1 LSSFPPENPLPLNRK
16 SDGLFVFKKENL
28 MELIVKGLGFEHKD
42 NNFMININGSIIPLV
57 RGLKWPEFEV
67 RSLSIDSHGRVKLD
81 GGWIDL
87 PKQKSFDLYGF
98 SVNITKLG
106 FGNEEDGTKWIALSG
121 GIKLVDGLPLEGG
134 VEGLKIKWKPPT
146 DIKMELGGVSV
157 AFEIK
162 DVLKFDGSVVFMDEP
177 PRRGFKGGVKMVL
190 YPLDGC
196 SLDVQLMVG
205 KNSRIPPYT
214 FFYTYVEADLPIG
227 IPLFST
233 GLSLYGMAGLF
244 GYNMETSKGKAG
256 NPENETWYEGF
267 YLRPVPGITD
277 ALTKWHDNFESRAF
291 GAGIT
296 LGTTPDNGFSFS
308 AKTLIVLLIPGP
320 VIIVE
325 GKANFLKERKEL
337 DKDKPLFRLLAIYDG
352 RAGTFLMNIEANYAL
367 PQDSGKV
374 LNIHALAEA
383 FFDFNN
389 ARNWHLYIGQD
400 EPVAKRV
407 RAKILSL
414 FEANAYFM
422 LTSRD
427 LTMGSWVGYDNQ

>member
-1 LSSFPPENPLPLNRK
+1 MIFPFFDQPAFVDIGLSTNGDFAINLSADQSLLSSFPPENPLPLNRK

-146 DIKMELGGVSV
+146 NIKMEIGGVRV

-162 DVLKFDGSVVFMDEP
+162 DTLKFDGSVIFIDEP
-177 PRRGFKGGVKMVL
+177 DRKGFKGGVKMVL

-244 GYNMETSKGKAG
+244 GYNIEPSKGKAG
-256 NPENETWYEGF
+256 NPNETW
-267 YLRPVPGITD
+267 
-277 ALTKWHDNFESRAF
+277 
-291 GAGIT
+291 
-296 LGTTPDNGFSFS
+296 
-308 AKTLIVLLIPGP
+308 
-320 VIIVE
+320 
-325 GKANFLKERKEL
+325 
-337 DKDKPLFRLLAIYDG
+337 
-352 RAGTFLMNIEANYAL
+352 
-367 PQDSGKV
+367 
-374 LNIHALAEA
+374 
-383 FFDFNN
+383 
-389 ARNWHLYIGQD
+389 
-400 EPVAKRV
+400 
-407 RAKILSL
+407 
-414 FEANAYFM
+414 
-422 LTSRD
+422 
-427 LTMGSWVGYDNQ
+427 